1 MSFLESRLNQI
12 EENIQPPAKEGGL
25 EALAGKKFC
34 EVFGHRIH
42 TIPLF
47 HHSFFLLKQSVEN
60 PSYFIIEKVK
70 QGCQNKCQVDLE
82 MSYGANA
89 KLEYALPK
97 CQQQCVSQIVSPFFV
112 QSQVNFKKF

>member
-34 EVFGHRIH
+34 EVFGYRIH

-60 PSYFIIEKVK
+60 HSYFIIEKVK

-82 MSYGANA
+82 MSYGANN
-89 KLEYALPK
+89 KLDYALPK
-97 CQQQCVSQIVSPFFV
+97 CKQQCVSQIISPFV
-112 QSQVNFKKF
+112 TQSQVNLKF